1 MIMDK
6 PDLLQLITKM
16 ICDACA
22 PDKEETKDKKLERK
36 DFIEFLSRYTLTDKY
51 GDKEYAFSMDL
62 VNKGVENAWAKAVAS
77 KTRAYQREMYGRD

>member
-1 MIMDK
+1 MHEKAK
-6 PDLLQLITKM
+6 PTPIKY
-16 ICDACA
+16 CEYCG
-22 PDKEETKDKKLERK
+22 KKLERK

-62 VNKGVENAWAKAVAS
+62 INKGVENAWAKAVAS